1 LTSCRCAFVALVNVV
16 TLLLIHEGE
25 KSHYVWVKSESA
37 LFASKTSH
45 YKKHVCLQCLTHSF
59 DCQRKLDEHMEIC
72 KKQLECRYEYP
83 HAEDRIDEETGKIK
97 KANNIMMFK
106 NHGNEFKHPFHVV
119 ADFESTLLKVE
130 ETDED
135 KSTKKYQMHV
145 PNSFGLKYN
154 CIHDEHSEPINICNN
169 SDPEY
174 IREKFVLELEKL
186 AKKSYDLTQLNKEN
200 IIMSDGQKIIH
211 EYNEIQLHNTSN
223 IIIIY
228 NFLNNFKYL
237 YYCIKFRNQ
246 FRNLLWIKVR
256 EPKIK
261 EYYNPKNLIKLLNQM
276 NNENDEEEF
285 HHLINT
291 W

>member
-1 LTSCRCAFVALVNVV
+1 M
-16 TLLLIHEGE
+16 LIHEGD

-45 YKKHVCLQCLTHSF
+45 YKKHVCLQCLTKSF

-83 HAEDRIDEETGKIK
+83 HAEDIIDEETGKIK

-106 NHGNEFKHPFHVV
+106 NHGNEFKHPFHIV
-119 ADFESTLLKVE
+119 ADFESTLLKVQ

-154 CIHDEHSEPINICNN
+154 CIHDEHSEPINICNDSN
-169 SDPEY
+169 PETV
-174 IREKFVLELEKL
+174 REKFILELERL

-200 IIMSDGQKIIH
+200 IIMSDGEKIMH
-211 EYNEIQLHNTSN
+211 
-223 IIIIY
+223 
-228 NFLNNFKYL
+228 KYSLRAFQNL
-237 YYCIKFRNQ
+237 YINH
-246 FRNLLWIKVR
+246 
-256 EPKIK
+256 
-261 EYYNPKNLIKLLNQM
+261 LNQ
-276 NNENDEEEF
+276 
-285 HHLINT
+285 LILIILC
-291 W
+291 